1 MRWRMIDRIDEIV
14 PGEKASAVK
23 GVTLAEDYF
32 EDHFPKF
39 PVVPGV
45 LVVEALAQLSGK
57 LIELSVY
64 EERGFWP
71 FPVLSMVRNAKF
83 RRFIRPGEQIRLE
96 ASLTEAREE
105 SAVCRVKAS
114 VDGKATTDAE
124 LLFVFDPEGLSDALD
139 QEELQEIERRWLK
152 MLWAGYPEWAKKHP
166 PRAGSRKKGAE

>member
-1 MRWRMIDRIDEIV
+1 MRWRMIDRIEEIV
-14 PGEKASAVK
+14 PGSRAAAVK

-45 LVVEALAQLSGK
+45 LVIEALAQVSGK

-64 EERGFWP
+64 EERGLWP
-71 FPVLSMVRNAKF
+71 FPVLSMVRSAKF

-96 ASLTEAREE
+96 TTLAEVRDE
-105 SAVCRVKAS
+105 SAVTKCKAS
-114 VDGKATTDAE
+114 VEGKTTTDVE

-139 QEELQEIERRWLK
+139 QTELQDIERRWLK
-152 MLWAGYPEWAKKHP
+152 MLWPGFAEWERKHP
-166 PRAGSRKKGAE
+166 RQPSPGTKA

>member
-45 LVVEALAQLSGK
+45 LVVEALAQVSGK
-57 LIELSVY
+57 LIELSVF
-64 EERGFWP
+64 EERKLWP

-83 RRFIRPGEQIRLE
+83 RRFIRPGEQIKLE
-96 ASLTEAREE
+96 ASIAEIREE
-105 SAVCRVKAS
+105 SAVTKCKAS
-114 VDGKATTDAE
+114 VDGKTTTDVE
-124 LLFVFDPEGLSDALD
+124 LLFVFDPEGLSNALD
-139 QEELQEIERRWLK
+139 QDELQDIERQWLR
-152 MLWAGYPEWAKKHP
+152 MLWAGFPEWEKRH
-166 PRAGSRKKGAE
+166 PRAAGKK